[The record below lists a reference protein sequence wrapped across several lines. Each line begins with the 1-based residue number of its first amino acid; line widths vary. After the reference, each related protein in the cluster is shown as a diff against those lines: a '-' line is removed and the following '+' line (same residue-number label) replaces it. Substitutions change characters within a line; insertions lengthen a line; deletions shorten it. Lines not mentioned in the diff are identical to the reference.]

1 MQKGG
6 EEVSRMIKGYIYAK
20 FKSEAECARKLG
32 WNRQKLNRITTG
44 KSLPSITELNELA
57 NVLEE
62 DSSTLL
68 HIFLSA

>member
-1 MQKGG
+1 MGR
-6 EEVSRMIKGYIYAK
+6 EIKGFIYAK

-32 WNRQKLNRITTG
+32 WNRQKLNKITTG
-44 KSLPSITELNELA
+44 KSLPNITELNELA